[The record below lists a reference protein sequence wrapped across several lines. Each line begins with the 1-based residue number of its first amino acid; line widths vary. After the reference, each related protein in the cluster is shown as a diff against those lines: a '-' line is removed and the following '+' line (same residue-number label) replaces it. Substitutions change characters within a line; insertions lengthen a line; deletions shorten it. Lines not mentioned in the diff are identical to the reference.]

1 MEEMKE
7 KIKNTMEMREKK
19 DKVYRKKRMV
29 G

>member
-1 MEEMKE
+1 MKE